1 MFTHQPVSED
11 DGYIWEDELRFAPI
25 HSANARG
32 VERRGDEVI
41 ENLELSSLHSLR
53 TVSEEHLITHT
64 SEIPLVVENTTAT

>member
-11 DGYIWEDELRFAPI
+11 DAYIWDDELRFSST
-25 HSANARG
+25 SANARG